1 MTAHTRAGWRKG
13 LVVGAAVL
21 GVMSIAACERKGGRP
36 GSDTGDIRVGLL
48 ALVSTAAGV
57 LFPYALP
64 VIFAMSV
71 GQGLG
76 VLAFVCY
83 LLAVVAEVLQHE
95 AAQRALR
102 RRSETEGS

>member
-1 MTAHTRAGWRKG
+1 MVTRRRWP
-13 LVVGAAVL
+13 GAPFL
-21 GVMSIAACERKGGRP
+21 IRLACG
-36 GSDTGDIRVGLL
+36 VGLL

-76 VLAFVCY
+76 ALAFVCY